1 VKKIT
6 IIIFAVLTALTP
18 ISIIAQPGHAILS
31 GNVNIIWERE
41 VKLDNHSIPLS
52 EHGDFKYR
60 LFLDH
65 PNCYTLSHQNKRVEL
80 FISPGDSL
88 NINLNAQKVDITGA
102 NSKLNMS
109 LQEHEKI
116 IFDNGIYLDENN
128 EAVFSLGLTQ
138 FISKID
144 SLKTIET
151 KSLNE
156 VIKLNDG
163 VHPTLKSK
171 LSSDIVYRNKRY
183 KLLYPHNYN
192 RHTARMPPVKPDYF
206 DIISE
211 GTFNHPELL
220 SSSAFVR
227 YVNFYLDIQA
237 AGQYKFRNLNNSPV
251 EKINSRYQAIVNLP
265 VDQKVKDF
273 FLNQHFVKAI
283 NEYSAK
289 DLKGTFTLFE
299 KDCKDDSLKQQ
310 IRRLYHKSAEIR
322 KLPDEIRVYKRIG
335 NVELDAHI
343 FHPKTLSINNK
354 HAAYL
359 FFHGGSWAIGAPEWG
374 YNNCQ
379 RFALEGM
386 VAISFEYRLRDVHGT
401 YVADAVSDAFSAISW
416 VRENAKEL
424 EIDTEK
430 IVAAGFSSGA
440 HLAACTAMID
450 GSDFFG
456 NNQKFSSKPNALIL
470 QSAAYSIDKR
480 GSDSPKVP
488 FELLSPMNNIKSKM
502 VPVLMFHGE
511 FDDIVP
517 FDEFEL
523 FIDKMKQAD
532 NDFTYTTFKGGHFF
546 YGPESNKIVD
556 EMSDEFL
563 ASHGFL
569 NE

>member
-1 VKKIT
+1 MKKVA

-18 ISIIAQPGHAILS
+18 ISLIAQPGHAILS
-31 GNVNIIWERE
+31 GDVTIIWERE
-41 VKLDNHSIPLS
+41 VKLDNRSIPLS
-52 EHGDFKYR
+52 EHGNFKYR

-88 NINLNAQKVDITGA
+88 YINLHAQKVDITGT
-102 NSKLNMS
+102 NSKLNKS

-116 IFDNGIYLDENN
+116 VFDNGTYLDENN
-128 EAVFSLGLTQ
+128 EAVFSLRLTE
-138 FISKID
+138 FNSKID
-144 SLKTIET
+144 SLKTMEI

-156 VIKLNDG
+156 VIKLNGG

-171 LSSDIVYRNKRY
+171 LSSDIVFRYKRY

-192 RHTARMPPVKPDYF
+192 RHTARIPPVKPDYF
-206 DIISE
+206 NIISE
-211 GTFNHPELL
+211 ETFNHPELL

-237 AGQYKFRNLNNSPV
+237 AGKYKFRNLNNSPV
-251 EKINSRYQAIVNLP
+251 EKINSRYQAIINLP
-265 VDQKVKDF
+265 ADQNVKNF
-273 FLNQHFVKAI
+273 FLYQHFVKAI

-310 IRRLYHKSAEIR
+310 IRNLYHKSAEIR
-322 KLPDEIRVYKRIG
+322 KLPDEIRGYKRIRS
-335 NVELDAHI
+335 VELEAHI
-343 FHPKTLSINNK
+343 FHPKTVSKNDK

-359 FFHGGSWAIGAPEWG
+359 FFHGGSWAIGSPEWG
-374 YNNCQ
+374 YYNCQ
-379 RFALEGM
+379 RFASKGM
-386 VAISFEYRLRDVHGT
+386 VAISFEYRLKDVHGA
-401 YVADAVSDAFSAISW
+401 YVADAVSDAFSAVAW
-416 VRENAKEL
+416 VRENATEL
-424 EIDTEK
+424 RIDTGK

-450 GSDFFG
+450 GSVFFG
-456 NNQKFSSKPNALIL
+456 NNQKVNSKPNALIL
-470 QSAAYSIDKR
+470 QSAAYSMDNR

-488 FELLSPMNNIKSKM
+488 FELLSPMHNIKSKM

-523 FIDKMKQAD
+523 FIDKMKRAD
-532 NDFTYTTFKGGHFF
+532 NDFNYRTFKGGHFF
-546 YGPESNKIVD
+546 YGPESNKTVD
-556 EMSDEFL
+556 EMSNEFL

-569 NE
+569 KE